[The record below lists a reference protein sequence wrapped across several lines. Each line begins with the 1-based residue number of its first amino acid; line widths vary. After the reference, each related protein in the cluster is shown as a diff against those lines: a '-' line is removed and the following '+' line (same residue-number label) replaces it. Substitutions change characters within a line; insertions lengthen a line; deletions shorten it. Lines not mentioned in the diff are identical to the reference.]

1 MAGFLRFS
9 SGRPTPEHIA
19 RNCRWLGWIGFW
31 LQVVLGLIPLLVV
44 LGLVFSRLGQWPG
57 GLFSLGLWFAVL
69 CLGFL
74 IFSIYWSFRY
84 TRMAR
89 RLAVPEA
96 RPAKSGVKR
105 TLRVGLLANLA
116 VMALAVL
123 IALGRVSQLTFRMLT
138 VPQGATVVTPNQTV
152 AQGALVSPSNMLA
165 IQAMVHAI
173 AAGLVGVIVALVLI
187 EQVSRHRNASDT
199 FL

>member
-1 MAGFLRFS
+1 MAGFIRSGS
-9 SGRPTPEHIA
+9 SSPTPEQIA
-19 RNCRWLGWIGFW
+19 RNCRRLGWVGFW
-31 LQVVLGLIPLLVV
+31 LQAVLGLIPLLVV

-57 GLFSLGLWFAVL
+57 GLFSLGLWLAIL

-74 IFSIYWSFRY
+74 IFSTYWSFRY

-89 RLAVPEA
+89 RLEVPEA
-96 RPAKSGVKR
+96 RPSKSGVKR

-116 VMALAVL
+116 VMAIAVL

-138 VPQGATVVTPNQTV
+138 VPQGATVVAPNQLV

-165 IQAMVHAI
+165 IQAMVYAI
-173 AAGLVGVIVALVLI
+173 AAGLVGVIIALLLI
-187 EQVSRHRNASDT
+187 QQVSLHRNAPDA

>member
-1 MAGFLRFS
+1 MAGFIRTGS
-9 SGRPTPEHIA
+9 HSPSPEQIA
-19 RNCRWLGWIGFW
+19 RNCRRLGWIGFW
-31 LQVVLGLIPLLVV
+31 LQAVLGLIPLLVV

-57 GLFSLGLWFAVL
+57 GLFSLGLWLAVL

-74 IFSIYWSFRY
+74 IFSTYWSFRY

-89 RLAVPEA
+89 RLEAPEA
-96 RPAKSGVKR
+96 RPSKSGVKR
-105 TLRVGLLANLA
+105 TLRIGLLANLA
-116 VMALAVL
+116 VMAIAVL

-165 IQAMVHAI
+165 IQAMVYAI
-173 AAGLVGVIVALVLI
+173 AAGLVGVIIALLLI
-187 EQVSRHRNASDT
+187 QQVSRHRNAPDA